1 MQFYYSRRAREHES
15 AYHHDDPA
23 CRNELVELER
33 CMQGALNGCDVLEIA
48 CGTGYWT
55 ERAAAAA
62 RRVTATD
69 MTMESLDIAIA
80 KDLSQDKVRFIRAD
94 AFALDKVPGPFNA
107 GLAAFWLSHVPKS
120 RLNAFLDGFHARLD
134 PGSVVFMS
142 DNSYVEE
149 AGGELFSREG
159 EEDTYKLRTLSDGTR
174 HEILKNYYRADDLI
188 GLFTPRAIELQV
200 QVSSCFWWVR
210 YRLP

>member
-1 MQFYYSRRAREHES
+1 MQFYYSRRAREYES
-15 AYHHDDPA
+15 IYHRDDPV
-23 CRNELVELER
+23 RQSELAELER
-33 CMQGALNGCDVLEIA
+33 CMHNALKERDVLEVA

-69 MTMESLDIAIA
+69 MTMETLDVAVA
-80 KDLSQDKVRFIRAD
+80 KGLSPDKVRFIRAD
-94 AFALDKVPGPFNA
+94 AYGLEKVPGPFNA
-107 GLAAFWLSHVPKS
+107 GLANFWLSHVPKA

-134 PGSVVFMS
+134 PGSIVFMA

-149 AGGELFSREG
+149 VGGELFHREG
-159 EEDTYKLRTLSDGTR
+159 EEDTYKLRTLSDGTQY
-174 HEILKNYYRADDLI
+174 EILKNYYRADDLI
-188 GLFTPRAIELQV
+188 GLFTPRAAELQV